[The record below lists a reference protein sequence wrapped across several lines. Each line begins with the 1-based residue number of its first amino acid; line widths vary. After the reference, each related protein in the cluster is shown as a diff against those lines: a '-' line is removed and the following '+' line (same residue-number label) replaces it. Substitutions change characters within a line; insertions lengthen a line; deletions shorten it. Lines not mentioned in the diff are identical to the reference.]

1 MIQQRAT
8 GCERRFVTNS
18 YIGMVLPCA
27 AMNQRFFAPIV
38 WMGLCAAAGG
48 AWGQP
53 GYPSK
58 PIKIIVGST
67 PGGGPDIMARA
78 IGQKLAEALGQSVII
93 DNRPGANGIIGS
105 EIAAKSP
112 PDGYT
117 LMMANAGS
125 HAVNVSLYPKLSY
138 DPLRD
143 FTPVSLVSTAPNVL
157 IVHPSLPAKNVKELI
172 ALARARPGELS
183 FGSGGNGSTAH
194 LSGELFRTLA
204 GLNLV
209 HVPFRGAPAAVLG
222 VISGQVMLAL
232 PNLPPALPAMK
243 SAKARALGVT
253 TLTRS
258 ASAPEVPTI
267 AEAGLPGYEA
277 TAWYGVLAPA
287 GTPRD
292 IVMKLNAEIV
302 KSLRTEDMK
311 QRIALDG
318 GDVVGSTPE
327 AFGVVMRNDIAK
339 WAKVVKLSGAKVD

>member
-1 MIQQRAT
+1 MIPQPT
-8 GCERRFVTNS
+8 SYCERLFA
-18 YIGMVLPCA
+18 ILPYLVA
-27 AMNQRFFAPIV
+27 GVFFGTAMQSAF
-38 WMGLCAAAGG
+38 
-48 AWGQP
+48 GQQT
-53 GYPSK
+53 YPAKS
-58 PIKIIVGST
+58 IKIIVGST

-78 IGQKLAEALGQSVII
+78 IGQKLTEALAQPVII
-93 DNRPGANGIIGS
+93 DNRPGANGIIAS
-105 EIAAKSP
+105 ELAAKSP
-112 PDGYT
+112 ADGYT

-143 FTPVSLVSTAPNVL
+143 FTPVTLVSTAPNVL
-157 IVHPSLPAKNVKELI
+157 IVHPSMPVKNVNDLV
-172 ALARARPGELS
+172 ALARVRPGEMS

-222 VISGQVMLAL
+222 VSSGQVALAL

-243 SAKARALGVT
+243 SGRARALGVT
-253 TLTRS
+253 TAARS
-258 ASAPEVPTI
+258 AAAPDVPTI
-267 AEAGLPGYEA
+267 AESGLPAYEA

-292 IVMKLNAEIV
+292 IVMRLNTEIV
-302 KSLRTEDMK
+302 KSLRTDDMK
-311 QRIALDG
+311 QRILLDG

-327 AFGVVMRNDIAK
+327 AFGTVMRNDIAK
-339 WAKVVKLSGAKVD
+339 WARVVKLSGAKVD